1 MPVSVRPAKRVVSLI
16 ASATEIVAALGRRD
30 WLVGRSHECDFP
42 PEVVALP
49 ALTEA
54 KIEVSGSSGD
64 INARVLAIVRDG
76 LSVYRVDADRLRQVA
91 PDIIVTQDHCEVC
104 AVSLE
109 DVEEATCRWAE
120 QDVEIVSL
128 RPNSLEDAFR
138 DMARVA
144 AALDAGPQGEA
155 LVEGLRGRLEDIRN
169 TASSLPRT
177 SVAFIEW
184 IDPLM
189 SGGNWMPTLID
200 IAGGGDLLGVA
211 DAHSP
216 FTSWESLAA
225 ADPDVIVIAPCG
237 FDIDRTV
244 GEMAVLE
251 QSDHWPRL
259 RAVCGGRVYVGDG
272 NAFFNRPGPRLVE
285 TAEILAEILH
295 PGAFHFGHEGQ
306 GWVRHGR
313 RFISARD

>member
-1 MPVSVRPAKRVVSLI
+1 MPTSVRPPKRVVSLI
-16 ASATEIVAALGRRD
+16 ASATEIVAALGRLD

-54 KIEVSGSSGD
+54 KLEVSGSSAD

-76 LSVYRVDADRLRQVA
+76 LSVYRVDPDKLKGVA

-104 AVSLE
+104 AVSLK
-109 DVEEATCRWAE
+109 DVEEATCSLAG
-120 QDVEIVSL
+120 QSIEIVSL

-144 AALDAGPQGEA
+144 AALDAGSQGRA
-155 LVEGLRGRLEDIRN
+155 LIDRLRGRLDDIRN
-169 TASSLPRT
+169 TAAALPRLG
-177 SVAFIEW
+177 VAFIEW

-189 SGGNWMPTLID
+189 SGGNWMPTLIE
-200 IAGGGDLLGVA
+200 IAGGRDLLGVA

-216 FTSWESLAA
+216 FTSWESLAT
-225 ADPDVIVIAPCG
+225 ADPDVIVVAPCG

-244 GEMAVLE
+244 SEMGVLE
-251 QSDHWPRL
+251 QSGHWSRL
-259 RAVCGGRVYVGDG
+259 RAVRDGRVYIGDG

-295 PGAFHFGHEGQ
+295 PEAFRFGHEGR
-306 GWVRHGR
+306 GWVRYRGSR
-313 RFISARD
+313 V